1 MLNECNA
8 FGTILRNHRTK
19 VGLSQEK
26 LALLS
31 NLDRSFVSLLE
42 RGMRQPTLKTMLLLV
57 DALDVSFES
66 FAADIER
73 ALHENS

>member
-1 MLNECNA
+1 MNECNI
-8 FGTILRNHRTK
+8 FGKVLREYRTK
-19 VGLSQEK
+19 SGISQEK
-26 LALLS
+26 LALSS

-57 DALDVSFES
+57 DALDVPFEI

-73 ALHENS
+73 VRHEDN